1 MLRQMFWLLFVMLVI
16 TPVAAQ
22 QQASP
27 PWRALTSATDNN
39 VDSTH
44 TWLTQTAGPHAL
56 LFSRSLLPELPGSGT
71 DTAQWHDA
79 PVYQR
84 HTGILVLL
92 DDSDRTALQRA
103 LTESVGA
110 DTDIN
115 ALVGYYPSLQQVLQ
129 QRELLFWQLPLWTMI
144 INFCSA
150 FVLLLLH
157 NRHSDMPQSSWLIA
171 CALLGNMYFIQ
182 QLSSIDLPPLLI
194 NLSIC
199 VWLYFLS
206 RLGHETR
213 RQAPHRGLD
222 WLLSA
227 VLVMQVFAALA
238 DSTFVSALIV
248 MLYSASLLVMN
259 TRAPVFLQPGL
270 DQGSKVLLSAV
281 CLLMMTV
288 IADQA
293 LQISNVELAAHPGMQ
308 LQLVPFAQI
317 AGVLAALY
325 FLVNQHAD
333 TQRELQ
339 NLNASLDARVKSAT
353 EELQAR
359 YQQLVKDALDA
370 ASMRERKNIYQSIHE
385 DLSDKLLQLF
395 YSAKDKNTADL
406 ARTALAELRD
416 SRSIT
421 PDHKRLLVDVLAD
434 ARTEIQQRCDQ
445 AGIDLK
451 WLQDARLAECLVNA
465 RQSSAVNR
473 TLREAF
479 SNLFKHA
486 KASQVMVELTINA
499 DSQLTYSVNDNG
511 VGMVANTRPGR
522 GLVNMQN
529 RIRELGGSLTF
540 SSPASGGTTLLFT
553 LPLDEHETADSLGM
567 LIS

>member
-1 MLRQMFWLLFVMLVI
+1 MFWLFFVMLVI

-22 QQASP
+22 QQAPP
-27 PWRALTSATDNN
+27 PWRALTSAA
-39 VDSTH
+39 DSDIASIT
-44 TWLTQTAGPHAL
+44 TWLAQTAHPHAV
-56 LFSRSLLPELPGSGT
+56 LFSRSLLPESPGSGT
-71 DTAQWHDA
+71 DTAQWPGA
-79 PVYQR
+79 PVYQK
-84 HTGILVLL
+84 HTGVLVLL
-92 DDSDRTALQRA
+92 DDGDPTALPRA

-110 DTDIN
+110 DTDLN
-115 ALVGYYPSLQQVLQ
+115 ALVGHYPSLQQVLQ
-129 QRELLFWQLPLWTMI
+129 QRELLFWQLPLWTLI

-157 NRHSDMPQSSWLIA
+157 NKQADMPQSSWLIA

-194 NLSIC
+194 NLCIC
-199 VWLYFLS
+199 AWLYVLCRLGRATRRLPSS
-206 RLGHETR
+206 RL
-213 RQAPHRGLD
+213 LV

-227 VLVMQVFAALA
+227 ALVLQVLTSFASSASVAHLPVMVYSACLLVINTRVLV
-238 DSTFVSALIV
+238 SEK
-248 MLYSASLLVMN
+248 
-259 TRAPVFLQPGL
+259 RRL

-281 CLLMMTV
+281 NLVLITV
-288 IADQA
+288 IADQMMLLSA
-293 LQISNVELAAHPGMQ
+293 FELAAHPGMQ

-317 AGVLAALY
+317 VGVLAALY

-333 TQRELQ
+333 TQRELR
-339 NLNASLDARVKSAT
+339 NLNESLDARVKSAT

-370 ASMRERKNIYQSIHE
+370 ASMRERKSIYQSIHE

-395 YSAKDKNTADL
+395 YSAKDTDTADL

-416 SRSIT
+416 SRSLT

-434 ARTEIQQRCDQ
+434 AHTEIQQRCDQ
-445 AGIDLK
+445 AGVDLQ
-451 WLQDARLAECLVNA
+451 WQQDARLADCLVNA
-465 RQSSAVNR
+465 RQSSAVSR

-486 KASQVMVELTINA
+486 RASRVMVELTINA
-499 DSQLTYSVNDNG
+499 DAQLTYTVNDNG
-511 VGMVANTRPGR
+511 VGMVSNTRPGR

-529 RIRELGGSLTF
+529 RIRELGGSMTF
-540 SSPASGGTTLLFT
+540 SAPASGGTTLVFT
-553 LPLDEHETADSLGM
+553 LPLDGQETADSFGM
-567 LIS
+567 IGT